1 LQDLYLSLRDYKK
14 ADEVAD
20 AAIAA
25 FPNRPGYFLAA
36 KVSTA
41 LARGDVK
48 TARARL
54 VALPPGWDPSG
65 ITSVLQVEV
74 AFSDRNYPEMAQLAA
89 VRKQENVIAE
99 IQVALSFMEGMAAR
113 RAGDLAKAQS
123 IFTTMR
129 EHAETD
135 SQNRPEDVDLLSRL
149 AKIRAYLGD
158 KGEALQLAEKAV
170 ALKPISRDAVAGPGA
185 VEALAEV
192 CMVTGDHDRAIELL
206 SQIAKVPYGPSYGEL
221 LGPEWDDL
229 RGDRRFETIVAS
241 LKPNDNAAR

>member
-1 LQDLYLSLRDYKK
+1 
-14 ADEVAD
+14 
-20 AAIAA
+20 
-25 FPNRPGYFLAA
+25 
-36 KVSTA
+36 
-41 LARGDVK
+41 
-48 TARARL
+48 
-54 VALPPGWDPSG
+54 
-65 ITSVLQVEV
+65 
-74 AFSDRNYPEMAQLAA
+74 M
-89 VRKQENVIAE
+89 RKQV
-99 IQVALSFMEGMAAR
+99 
-113 RAGDLAKAQS
+113 
-123 IFTTMR
+123 
-129 EHAETD
+129 ETD

-241 LKPNDNAAR
+241 LEPNDNAAR